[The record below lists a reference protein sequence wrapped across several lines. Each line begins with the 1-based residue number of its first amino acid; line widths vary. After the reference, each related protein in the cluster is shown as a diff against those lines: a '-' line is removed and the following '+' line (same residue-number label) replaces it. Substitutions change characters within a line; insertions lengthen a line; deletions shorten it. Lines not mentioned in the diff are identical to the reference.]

1 MEKPWRTL
9 PYGMF
14 LGASEMHREVPGFSV
29 SLLSPT
35 FRAEDVPL
43 HCHQNASFVLV
54 LTGTYL
60 SSADGASRISPPS
73 TLFFNPAGTT
83 HRDAFELAQGQFL
96 AVSLS
101 EHSCR
106 IAAEGTKLP
115 TAATAFRGGDAVETA
130 FRLVRQCSQSE
141 SDSLGILEGLCWELL
156 SNMAGRKLW
165 SEKALPSWL
174 RSAKDLLRDQCN
186 QPLLISGLAQQLG
199 VHPVHLARTFRK
211 AFRCTPGEYLARC
224 RLRKAMALLRDSSL
238 PLAEI
243 ALATGFFDQ
252 SHFSRTFRQHF
263 GVAPH
268 AFRKTL
274 PSGWFGPEV

>member
-1 MEKPWRTL
+1 METDSLTL
-9 PYGMF
+9 SYGMF
-14 LGASEMHREVPGFSV
+14 LGASEVRREIPGFSV

-35 FRAEDVPL
+35 LRAEDVPL

-60 SSADGASRISPPS
+60 SSADGACRISLPS

-83 HRDAFELAQGQFL
+83 HRDAFQLAQGQFL

-101 EHSCR
+101 EQSCR
-106 IAAEGTKLP
+106 IATEGAKLP
-115 TAATAFRGGDAVETA
+115 IAATAFRTGEAIETA

-156 SNMAGRKLW
+156 SNVAGRKLW
-165 SEKALPSWL
+165 SEKTFPSWL
-174 RSAKDLLRDQCN
+174 RQAKELLRDQCS
-186 QPLLISGLAQQLG
+186 QPLLIGGLAHQLG
-199 VHPVHLARTFRK
+199 VHPVYLARTFRK
-211 AFRCTPGEYLARC
+211 AFGCTPGEYLGRC
-224 RLRKAMALLRDSSL
+224 RLREAMALLRDSSL

-268 AFRKTL
+268 AYRKRLT
-274 PSGWFGPEV
+274 SR

>member
-1 MEKPWRTL
+1 METASLTL
-9 PYGMF
+9 SYGMF
-14 LGASEMHREVPGFSV
+14 LGASEVHRELPGFSV

-35 FRAEDVPL
+35 LRTEDVPL
-43 HCHQNASFVLV
+43 HCHQNACFVLV
-54 LTGTYL
+54 LAGNYL
-60 SSADGASRISPPS
+60 SSADGAGRISPPS

-83 HRDAFELAQGQFL
+83 HRDSFELAHGQFL

-101 EHSCR
+101 EQSRR
-106 IAAEGTKLP
+106 IAAEGAKLP
-115 TAATAFRGGDAVETA
+115 TTATAFRTGEAVKTA
-130 FRLVRQCSQSE
+130 FRLARQCSQFD

-156 SNMAGRKLW
+156 SNVAGQKLW

-174 RSAKDLLRDQCN
+174 RLAKELLRDQCSR
-186 QPLLISGLAQQLG
+186 PLRISGLAQQLG
-199 VHPVHLARTFRK
+199 VHPVYLARTFRK
-211 AFRCTPGEYLARC
+211 AFRCTPGEYLACC

-263 GVAPH
+263 GVPPDAY
-268 AFRKTL
+268 RKRL
-274 PSGWFGPEV
+274 PSA